1 MRSLNECRCSDWFRD
16 EWTMTELA
24 VRLCRTGLRKSAV
37 GRLCPTSGAR
47 LWRRN
52 EPDALRPSGDG
63 AARLPKAAR
72 IGTHDVKDKTI
83 QWESTAIFRF
93 EHGRIAE
100 EWVSRDELG
109 MLLDAGVLRRGDDV
123 R

>member
-1 MRSLNECRCSDWFRD
+1 M
-16 EWTMTELA
+16 
-24 VRLCRTGLRKSAV
+24 
-37 GRLCPTSGAR
+37 
-47 LWRRN
+47 
-52 EPDALRPSGDG
+52 
-63 AARLPKAAR
+63 
-72 IGTHDVKDKTI
+72 GTHDVKDKTI

-109 MLLDAGVLRRGDDV
+109 MLLDAGVLRRGRRPIASRLPWRRASTPGTPNDSP

>member
-1 MRSLNECRCSDWFRD
+1 MAHADGVETSL
-16 EWTMTELA
+16 TLYLHPGT
-24 VRLCRTGLRKSAV
+24 VRPGYQ
-37 GRLCPTSGAR
+37 
-47 LWRRN
+47 
-52 EPDALRPSGDG
+52 
-63 AARLPKAAR
+63 RLP
-72 IGTHDVKDKTI
+72 IGTHDVKNKTI